1 MEEGMENSRNPK
13 LSLCV
18 NSHEADLCHWGP
30 AIQVLLL
37 WKLDLGYEF
46 LEDFIL
52 PKQFNITPQ
61 LEGERSET
69 NFNNPAPFQLC
80 FVHC

>member
-1 MEEGMENSRNPK
+1 MEEGTENSRNPK

-37 WKLDLGYEF
+37 WKLDFGFE
-46 LEDFIL
+46 L
-52 PKQFNITPQ
+52 PGGFHTP
-61 LEGERSET
+61 
-69 NFNNPAPFQLC
+69 NP
-80 FVHC
+80 VEY